1 MVVIPFQKGSNAER
15 SRHRNKQAVLVQVRT
30 AGTIGR
36 AEIARALSL
45 TTQTVS
51 NIIAE
56 LFEDGMLLDKGRLS
70 AGRGL
75 PAIQYALNPEGGYA
89 LGIEVRPDAVFAAL
103 LDMQGKAVSTERVA
117 IRETHPEVVLTH
129 VKALYRRALD
139 KVPTANGRM
148 LGAGIVMPGPFG
160 VTGIAGMGS
169 DLIGWQEV
177 DAAALFTDATGL
189 PVMLS
194 NDANAAAIAE
204 RLNGVAQDIASF
216 AYLYFGAGLGLGLI
230 HQGQL
235 VSGAHGNAGEIGH
248 IPIPDSI
255 RGPSLGQGGKLED
268 ALSRL
273 SVERHLRAAN
283 KAADRID
290 ALDHLFDQ
298 GDPDLLAWLDTASA
312 ALGHAMAIVEN
323 LFDPQTVVLGGAMPD
338 AILDHLVA
346 HAPLPDLSVSNR
358 PHAPFP
364 RLMRGASGR
373 MTATLG
379 AAALILNRAL
389 SAPISHT
396 H

>member
-1 MVVIPFQKGSNAER
+1 MIVLPLQKGSNAER
-15 SRHRNKQAVLVQVRT
+15 SKHRNRQAILGQLRT
-30 AGTIGR
+30 TGAMGR

-56 LFEDGMLLDKGRLS
+56 LSQDGLLLEMGRVS

-89 LGIEVRPDAVFAAL
+89 LGIEVRPDAIFAAL
-103 LDMQGKAVSTERVA
+103 LDMHGKAVATERIAVTQA
-117 IRETHPEVVLTH
+117 QPDVVMTH
-129 VKALYRRALD
+129 VKALYARALD
-139 KVPTANGRM
+139 QVPNARHRT

-160 VTGIAGMGS
+160 ETGIAGMGS
-169 DLIGWQEV
+169 DLPGWQEV
-177 DAAALFTDATGL
+177 DAETLFAEAIGL
-189 PVMLS
+189 PVVLS
-194 NDANAAAIAE
+194 NDANAAAMAE
-204 RLNGVAQDIASF
+204 RINGVAQDITSY
-216 AYLYFGAGLGLGLI
+216 AYLYFGAGLGLGLV
-230 HQGQL
+230 HGGHL
-235 VSGAHGNAGEIGH
+235 VRGAYGNAGEIGH
-248 IPIPDSI
+248 IPVP
-255 RGPSLGQGGKLED
+255 GQSGNLED

-273 SVERHLRAAN
+273 SVQRHLQLAG
-283 KAADRID
+283 KD
-290 ALDHLFDQ
+290 AHNVDTLDQFFQ
-298 GDPDLLAWLDTASA
+298 QNDPDLMAWLTSASA

-323 LFDPQTVVLGGAMPD
+323 MFDPQTVILGGAMPD

-358 PHAPFP
+358 PNAPHP

-389 SAPISHT
+389 SSPISHA

>member
-15 SRHRNKQAVLVQVRT
+15 SRFRNKQAVLEQVRT
-30 AGTIGR
+30 AGAIGR

-56 LFEDGMLLDKGRLS
+56 LSADGMLLEKGRLS

-103 LDMQGKAVSTERVA
+103 LDMEGRAVNTERVA
-117 IRETHPEVVLTH
+117 ISETHPDMVLGH
-129 VKALYRRALD
+129 VSALYANALS
-139 KVPTANGRM
+139 KVPAAKGRM
-148 LGAGIVMPGPFG
+148 LGAGVVMPGPFG
-160 VTGIAGMGS
+160 LTGIAGMGS
-169 DLIGWQEV
+169 DLVGWQEV
-177 DAAALFTDATGL
+177 DATALFTQSLGL
-189 PVMLS
+189 PVVLS

-204 RLNGVAQDIASF
+204 RLNGMAQDISTF

-235 VSGAHGNAGEIGH
+235 VRGAFGNAGEIGH
-248 IPIPDSI
+248 IPIP
-255 RGPSLGQGGKLED
+255 GQNEKLED

-273 SVERHLRAAN
+273 SVQRHLQAAN
-283 KAADRID
+283 KQADSIE
-290 ALDHLFDQ
+290 ALDHLFAQ
-298 GDPDLLAWLDTASA
+298 NDPDLLVWLDAASTALS
-312 ALGHAMAIVEN
+312 HAVTIVEN
-323 LFDPQTVVLGGAMPD
+323 LFDPETVVLGGAMPD
-338 AILDHLVA
+338 AILDHLIR
-346 HAPLPDLSVSNR
+346 HAKLPVLSVSNR
-358 PHAPFP
+358 PSPRHA

-379 AAALILNRAL
+379 AAAMILNRAL

>member
-15 SRHRNKQAVLVQVRT
+15 SRSRNKQAVLVQVRG

-56 LFEDGMLLDKGRLS
+56 LFDDGMLLDKGRLS

-103 LDMQGKAVSTERVA
+103 LDMQGRSVSSERIA
-117 IRETHPEVVLTH
+117 LQQNHPEVVLTH

-139 KVPTANGRM
+139 KVPTAKGRM
-148 LGAGIVMPGPFG
+148 LGAGIVMPGPLG
-160 VTGIAGMGS
+160 VTGIAGMES
-169 DLIGWQEV
+169 DLTGWQEV

-235 VSGAHGNAGEIGH
+235 VSGAYGNAGEIGH

-255 RGPSLGQGGKLED
+255 YGQSGKLED

-290 ALDHLFDQ
+290 ALEQLFEQ
-298 GDPDLLAWLDTASA
+298 RDPDLFAWLDTASD
-312 ALGHAMAIVEN
+312 ALGHAMVIVEN

-346 HAPLPDLSVSNR
+346 HAPLPSLSVSNR
-358 PHAPFP
+358 PQAPFP

-373 MTATLG
+373 MTATFG

>member
-1 MVVIPFQKGSNAER
+1 MLMVVIPFQKGSNAER

-30 AGTIGR
+30 AGTVGR

-103 LDMQGKAVSTERVA
+103 LDMNGKPVSTERVA
-117 IRETHPEVVLTH
+117 LQQTDPEIVLKH
-129 VKALYRRALD
+129 VKALHLNALK
-139 KVPTANGRM
+139 KVPMANGRM

-160 VTGIAGMGS
+160 VTGLAGMGS
-169 DLIGWQEV
+169 DLTGWQEV
-177 DAAALFTDATGL
+177 DAAALFTDAIGL

-216 AYLYFGAGLGLGLI
+216 VYLYFGAGLGLGHI

-248 IPIPDSI
+248 IPIPGKSA
-255 RGPSLGQGGKLED
+255 KLED

-273 SVERHLRAAN
+273 SVQRHLLSAN
-283 KAADRID
+283 KAADSID
-290 ALDHLFDQ
+290 ALDHLFEL
-298 GDPDLLAWLDTASA
+298 GDPDLFAWLDTASD

-323 LFDPQTVVLGGAMPD
+323 IFDPQTVVLGGAMPD
-338 AILDHLVA
+338 AVFDYLIA
-346 HAPLPDLSVSNR
+346 HASLPDQSVSNR
-358 PHAPFP
+358 PNAPFP

-379 AAALILNRAL
+379 GAALILNRAL

>member
-1 MVVIPFQKGSNAER
+1 MIVLPLHKGSNAER
-15 SRHRNKQAVLVQVRT
+15 SKHRNRQAILGQVRT
-30 AGTIGR
+30 AGAMGR

-56 LFEDGMLLDKGRLS
+56 LSQDGLLLEKGRLS

-89 LGIEVRPDAVFAAL
+89 LGIEVRPDAIFAAL
-103 LDMQGKAVSTERVA
+103 LNMRGKAVATERVA
-117 IRETHPEVVLTH
+117 ITQTQPDVVMKH
-129 VKALYRRALD
+129 VKALYARTLD
-139 KVPTANGRM
+139 QVPTARGRT

-169 DLIGWQEV
+169 DLPGWQEV
-177 DAAALFTDATGL
+177 DAEALFAEATQL
-189 PVMLS
+189 PVVLS
-194 NDANAAAIAE
+194 NDANAAAMAE
-204 RLNGVAQDIASF
+204 RITGVAQDITSY
-216 AYLYFGAGLGLGLI
+216 AYLYFGAGLGLGLV
-230 HQGQL
+230 HGGQL
-235 VSGAHGNAGEIGH
+235 VRGAYGNAGEIGH
-248 IPIPDSI
+248 IPVPH
-255 RGPSLGQGGKLED
+255 QGGNLED

-273 SVERHLRAAN
+273 SVQRHLQMAGKDAR
-283 KAADRID
+283 DID
-290 ALDHLFDQ
+290 TLDQLFQ
-298 GDPDLLAWLDTASA
+298 QSDPDLMGWLTSASA

-323 LFDPQTVVLGGAMPD
+323 MFDPQTVILGGAMPD
-338 AILDHLVA
+338 AVLDYLVE
-346 HAPLPDLSVSNR
+346 HAPLPELSVSNR
-358 PHAPFP
+358 PNAPHP

-389 SAPISHT
+389 SAPISHA

>member
-1 MVVIPFQKGSNAER
+1 MIVLPLQKGSNAER
-15 SRHRNKQAVLVQVRT
+15 SKHRNRQAILGQLRT
-30 AGTIGR
+30 AGAMGR

-56 LFEDGMLLDKGRLS
+56 LSQDGLLLEMGRVS

-89 LGIEVRPDAVFAAL
+89 LGIEVRPDAIFAAL
-103 LDMQGKAVSTERVA
+103 LDMHGKAVATERIAVTQA
-117 IRETHPEVVLTH
+117 QPDVVMTH
-129 VKALYRRALD
+129 VKALYARALD
-139 KVPTANGRM
+139 QVPNARHRT

-160 VTGIAGMGS
+160 ETGIAGMGS
-169 DLIGWQEV
+169 DLPGWQEV
-177 DAAALFTDATGL
+177 DAETLFAEAIGL
-189 PVMLS
+189 PVVLS
-194 NDANAAAIAE
+194 NDANAAAMAE
-204 RLNGVAQDIASF
+204 RINGVAQDITSY
-216 AYLYFGAGLGLGLI
+216 AYLYFGAGLGLGLV
-230 HQGQL
+230 HGGHL
-235 VSGAHGNAGEIGH
+235 VRGAYGNAGEIGH
-248 IPIPDSI
+248 IPVP
-255 RGPSLGQGGKLED
+255 GQSGNLED

-273 SVERHLRAAN
+273 SVQRHLQLAGKDAHN
-283 KAADRID
+283 VDTLDR
-290 ALDHLFDQ
+290 FFQ
-298 GDPDLLAWLDTASA
+298 QNDPDLMVWLTSASA

-323 LFDPQTVVLGGAMPD
+323 MFDPQTVILGGAMPD

-358 PHAPFP
+358 PNAPHP

-389 SAPISHT
+389 SSPISHA

>member
-1 MVVIPFQKGSNAER
+1 
-15 SRHRNKQAVLVQVRT
+15 
-30 AGTIGR
+30 
-36 AEIARALSL
+36 
-45 TTQTVS
+45 
-51 NIIAE
+51 
-56 LFEDGMLLDKGRLS
+56 
-70 AGRGL
+70 
-75 PAIQYALNPEGGYA
+75 
-89 LGIEVRPDAVFAAL
+89 
-103 LDMQGKAVSTERVA
+103 
-117 IRETHPEVVLTH
+117 
-129 VKALYRRALD
+129 
-139 KVPTANGRM
+139 
-148 LGAGIVMPGPFG
+148 
-160 VTGIAGMGS
+160 VTGIVGMGS

-248 IPIPDSI
+248 IPIP
-255 RGPSLGQGGKLED
+255 GQGGKLED

-273 SVERHLRAAN
+273 SVERHLRAAG

-290 ALDHLFDQ
+290 ALEQLFEQ
-298 GDPDLLAWLDTASA
+298 RDPDLFVWLDTASA

-338 AILDHLVA
+338 AILDHLLA

-358 PHAPFP
+358 PNPPFP